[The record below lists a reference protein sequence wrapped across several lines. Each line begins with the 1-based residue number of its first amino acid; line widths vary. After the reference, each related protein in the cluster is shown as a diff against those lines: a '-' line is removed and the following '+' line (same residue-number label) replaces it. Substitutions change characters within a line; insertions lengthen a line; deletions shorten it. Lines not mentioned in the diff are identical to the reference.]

1 MKRFSSE
8 SDSGDCS
15 DEKQSKVEVIRSPV
29 SDVVAHDKKF
39 PFFRRPRVIGA
50 FSVDSDRKFL
60 ANRSQMMFFCPDRL
74 RNSTQAGSSYKR
86 YTNFGHVCSTFK
98 SDTNSCTL
106 KVHHLVV

>member
-74 RNSTQAGSSYKR
+74 RNSSQAGSSYKR
-86 YTNFGHVCSTFK
+86 LLTMFLLILFSKISIPEKKN
-98 SDTNSCTL
+98 
-106 KVHHLVV
+106 

>member
-15 DEKQSKVEVIRSPV
+15 DEKHSKVEVIRSPV

-74 RNSTQAGSSYKR
+74 RNSSQAGSSYKR
-86 YTNFGHVCSTFK
+86 LTFFYLFYFQK
-98 SDTNSCTL
+98 F
-106 KVHHLVV
+106 KFHFAQ